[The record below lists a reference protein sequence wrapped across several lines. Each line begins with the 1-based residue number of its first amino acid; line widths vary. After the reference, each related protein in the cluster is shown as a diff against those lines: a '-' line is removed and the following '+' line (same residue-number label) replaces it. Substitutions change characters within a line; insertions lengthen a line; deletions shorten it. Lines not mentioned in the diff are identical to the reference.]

1 MTRSCL
7 RRSSW
12 AASAVV
18 RRGCWHGTRMTRHS
32 AQIHAQ
38 QRLQLQG
45 DGSVR
50 LCGPARLSRPSA
62 KSARHGALHES
73 SANDPAPARGM
84 GRHSPSPLPTMGWI
98 AASPRPSSA
107 RTSFDGSSSR
117 RTRGSMT
124 RRFASWAGL
133 HCSEAADPHDAQGTS
148 SIHDPQGW
156 PIFLPTRAEG
166 DALSLDAARLK
177 DSDEH
182 DAASAQL

>member
-12 AASAVV
+12 AAGAVV

-73 SANDPAPARGM
+73 SANDPARGM

-98 AASPRPSSA
+98 AASPCSSSA

-117 RTRGSMT
+117 RTCGSMT